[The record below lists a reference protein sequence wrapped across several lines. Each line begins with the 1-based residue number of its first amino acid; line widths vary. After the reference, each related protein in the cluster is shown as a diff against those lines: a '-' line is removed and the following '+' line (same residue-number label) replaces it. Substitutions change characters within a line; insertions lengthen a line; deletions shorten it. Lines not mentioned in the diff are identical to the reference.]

1 MIFLAAL
8 VIGMI
13 GAFCFIIFQVVL
25 LVDFAHRW
33 NEWWLVVTIA
43 MYNLVRINNWLFF
56 SKKLCENIVF
66 IDTQLSINFLSG

>member
-1 MIFLAAL
+1 M

-33 NEWWLVVTIA
+33 NEWWLVATIA
-43 MYNLVRINNWLFF
+43 IYNMGQVPARVLGSGLI
-56 SKKLCENIVF
+56 KKLAATIIITF
-66 IDTQLSINFLSG
+66 R

>member
-1 MIFLAAL
+1 MCDVLAAL

-43 MYNLVRINNWLFF
+43 MYDLIRLLGYVLLVKSYMKILCSF
-56 SKKLCENIVF
+56 SYNYL
-66 IDTQLSINFLSG
+66 